1 MIVSSSVLSVS
12 PHATQVFVN
21 VMDYGDDS
29 SASLS
34 DGEFEIE
41 RILAERQLTDS
52 ERETVQ
58 THWLVKWKGYEDL
71 HE

>member
-1 MIVSSSVLSVS
+1 
-12 PHATQVFVN
+12 
-21 VMDYGDDS
+21 MDYDDDS

-41 RILAERQLTDS
+41 RILAERQLTHS
-52 ERETVQ
+52 ERETVE